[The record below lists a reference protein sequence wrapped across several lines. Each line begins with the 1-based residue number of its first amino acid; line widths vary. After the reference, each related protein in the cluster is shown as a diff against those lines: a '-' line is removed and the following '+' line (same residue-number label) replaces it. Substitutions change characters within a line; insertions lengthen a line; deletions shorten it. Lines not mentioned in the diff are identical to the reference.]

1 MVSKGRL
8 MELTGLNGGCDS
20 ALPGSFCLAMSE
32 HKIERAAFWYVW
44 SYLKDDHYCEPI
56 HLGERLMQVL
66 EETKIAI
73 NKGSLEV
80 SLMDLIE
87 TLLANPQDID
97 ITIR

>member
-44 SYLKDDHYCEPI
+44 SYRKDDNYCKPI
-56 HLGERLMQVL
+56 HLGERLIQKL
-66 EETKIAI
+66 EETRITV
-73 NKGSLEV
+73 NKSTWDV
-80 SLMDLIE
+80 SLMDLVE
-87 TLLANPQDID
+87 TLLANPQDVD